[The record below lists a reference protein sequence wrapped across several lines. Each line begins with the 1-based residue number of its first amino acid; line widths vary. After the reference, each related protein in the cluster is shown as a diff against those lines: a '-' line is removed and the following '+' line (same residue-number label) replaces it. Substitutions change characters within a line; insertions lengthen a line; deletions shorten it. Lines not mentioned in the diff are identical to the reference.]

1 MPTQPPALDVE
12 WDAGTPTRVR
22 LGSRWEPILSW
33 AGPWR
38 RMGKWWE
45 GEGHCDRY
53 QLVTSA
59 GAFLVEVADDGA
71 RLTGVYD

>member
-1 MPTQPPALDVE
+1 M
-12 WDAGTPTRVR
+12 GTGAVV
-22 LGSRWEPILSW
+22 

-38 RMGKWWE
+38 KMGKWWE

-59 GAFLVEVADDGA
+59 GAFLVEVDEEATT
-71 RLTGVYD
+71 LTGIYD